1 MNTAVIETRDA
12 DVMKANSLAGK
23 YLSFVLGKEE
33 YGIEILTVREIISV
47 IEITTIPEVPHFVK
61 GVINLRGSVIPVV
74 DLRLKFGM
82 PEKEYDKETCTIVV
96 NLHDNFMGIIVDTVS
111 EVLDIVEDQIDPPP
125 SFGAA
130 INTDFIHGMGKV
142 KEKVVIL
149 LDISNVL
156 SAEAAEIIQ
165 TAGATQPKT

>member
-1 MNTAVIETRDA
+1 MQVKSR
-12 DVMKANSLAGK
+12 AGK
-23 YLSFVLGKEE
+23 YLSFVLGEEE

-47 IEITTIPEVPHFVK
+47 IEITTIPGMPHFIK
-61 GVINLRGSVIPVV
+61 GVINLRGNVIPVI

-96 NLHDNFMGIIVDTVS
+96 NMHDHFMGIIVDTVS
-111 EVLDIVEDQIDPPP
+111 EVLNIVEDQIDPPP
-125 SFGAA
+125 SLGAT
-130 INTDFIHGMGKV
+130 INTDFIYGMGKV

-165 TAGATQPKT
+165 AASAAQPKI